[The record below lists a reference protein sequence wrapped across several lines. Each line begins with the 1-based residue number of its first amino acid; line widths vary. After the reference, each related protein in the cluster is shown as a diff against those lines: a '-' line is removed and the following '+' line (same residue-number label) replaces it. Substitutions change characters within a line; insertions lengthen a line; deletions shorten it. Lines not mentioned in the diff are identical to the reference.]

1 MWKRSSFGS
10 RAGSR
15 FGSAAAAG
23 WDLAVADW
31 DWAAAADLD
40 WVAADWDWAAG
51 GEEDWE
57 AAAEGSR
64 SRLS

>member
-1 MWKRSSFGS
+1 M
-10 RAGSR
+10 
-15 FGSAAAAG
+15 AA
-23 WDLAVADW
+23 ADW

-57 AAAEGSR
+57 AAAEGSM
-64 SRLS
+64 SILS